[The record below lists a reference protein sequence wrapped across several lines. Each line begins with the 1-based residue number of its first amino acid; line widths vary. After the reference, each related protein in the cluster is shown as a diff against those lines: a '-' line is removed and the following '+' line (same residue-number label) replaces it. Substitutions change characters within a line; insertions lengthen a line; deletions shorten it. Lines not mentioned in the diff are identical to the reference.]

1 MSFFNYTFESSCA
14 FNRSEPVLRS
24 IVDKALRTIDTEI
37 ISERWVRKTYDYRE
51 KMARVQLPWIVGAI
65 ALLFTV
71 LFVIILLLRKQGEG
85 KRLEELVKA
94 RTADLNQQHS
104 LAQEINNAAVL
115 LLASDMEDDSG
126 SMSKGMQMIAKCIDV
141 DRISIWQNLWKDN
154 DERRYYT
161 LVDQWAN
168 KELPQLDADTDFVY
182 QEILPSW
189 EELFKQKLYVNGPV
203 DNLAEPEQSQLSSFA
218 IQSLLAIP
226 IYLKEEFWGFIS
238 FDDYHKKRVFSNME
252 VYILYSW
259 GLLAV
264 GAVKRSEIMQRMHR
278 TLNKLEAIINNYKG
292 IIWSVDT
299 AGVVT
304 TFSGQFVTKM
314 GMKPEYFEGKKL
326 EYVQQK
332 NKYLDMIDKQVELTF
347 KEGPQAWASDTN
359 ERIFHSATMP
369 IYDPDGNIAGVVGS
383 TDEVTEFFRL
393 QRELETALEAAKA
406 ASRAKSAF
414 LANMSHEMRTPMNAI
429 IGMGSIGK
437 SAADLERKDH
447 CFEKIEN
454 ASKHLL
460 GVINDILDMSK
471 IEANKF
477 ELSPVDFKFE
487 KMLQRVVDIITF
499 RINEKHQKFN
509 VNIDKDIPKFITGD
523 DQRLAQVITN
533 LLGNAVKF
541 TPENGSINL
550 DTQLVGEENGVCTIK
565 VTVKDTGIGISP
577 DHQKY
582 LFLSFQQADTSTVR
596 KFGGTGLG
604 LAISK
609 NIVEIMGGEIQVE
622 SEVGKGSTFSFT
634 FHAKRAAE
642 KAQSLLASHVNPEN
656 VRVMIV
662 DDDPVIRESVK
673 GILRGLGISCDTASS
688 AEGALNLVRQNG
700 SYNIYFIDWEMPD
713 MDGLALTDKLK
724 SEPNNCGNE
733 IVVLISSTERAVF
746 KEQAKNVKVDKYL
759 SKPLF
764 PSAIEEVINE
774 CLCLNQPADEGSP
787 DPAGLFKG
795 HRILLVDDVEIN
807 REIVLAMLE
816 PTEVEIDCAE
826 NGAEAV
832 RILNEEP
839 EKYEM
844 VFMDIQMP
852 EMDGYEATRRIRE
865 FESTLEPNARKRIP
879 IVAMTANVFKDDV
892 DKCLDA
898 GMNDHVGK
906 PLIYNEVIDVLMRYL
921 H

>member
-1 MSFFNYTFESSCA
+1 
-14 FNRSEPVLRS
+14 
-24 IVDKALRTIDTEI
+24 
-37 ISERWVRKTYDYRE
+37 
-51 KMARVQLPWIVGAI
+51 
-65 ALLFTV
+65 
-71 LFVIILLLRKQGEG
+71 
-85 KRLEELVKA
+85 
-94 RTADLNQQHS
+94 
-104 LAQEINNAAVL
+104 
-115 LLASDMEDDSG
+115 
-126 SMSKGMQMIAKCIDV
+126 
-141 DRISIWQNLWKDN
+141 
-154 DERRYYT
+154 
-161 LVDQWAN
+161 
-168 KELPQLDADTDFVY
+168 
-182 QEILPSW
+182 
-189 EELFKQKLYVNGPV
+189 
-203 DNLAEPEQSQLSSFA
+203 
-218 IQSLLAIP
+218 
-226 IYLKEEFWGFIS
+226 
-238 FDDYHKKRVFSNME
+238 
-252 VYILYSW
+252 
-259 GLLAV
+259 
-264 GAVKRSEIMQRMHR
+264 
-278 TLNKLEAIINNYKG
+278 
-292 IIWSVDT
+292 
-299 AGVVT
+299 
-304 TFSGQFVTKM
+304 
-314 GMKPEYFEGKKL
+314 
-326 EYVQQK
+326 
-332 NKYLDMIDKQVELTF
+332 
-347 KEGPQAWASDTN
+347 
-359 ERIFHSATMP
+359 MP

-383 TDEVTEFFRL
+383 TDEVTEFFQL

-499 RINEKHQKFN
+499 RINEKHQKFT
-509 VNIDKDIPKFITGD
+509 VNIDKNIPRFITGD

-541 TPENGSINL
+541 TPENGSISL
-550 DTQLVGEENGVCTIK
+550 DTLLVGEENGVCTIK
-565 VTVKDTGIGISP
+565 VTVKDTGIGISGEQ
-577 DHQKY
+577 QKY

-609 NIVEIMGGEIQVE
+609 NIVEIMGGEIQLE

-634 FHAKRAAE
+634 FQAKRAAE
-642 KAQSLLASHVNPEN
+642 KVQGLLASHVNPEN
-656 VRVMIV
+656 VRVMVV
-662 DDDPVIRESVK
+662 DDDPVILESVK
-673 GILRGLGISCDTASS
+673 GILRGLGISCVTASS
-688 AEGALNLVRQNG
+688 AWEALNLVRQNG
-700 SYNIYFIDWEMPD
+700 AYNIYFIDWEMPD

-724 SEPNNCGNE
+724 SEPINTGNN

-746 KEQAKNVKVDKYL
+746 KEQAKNVKIDKYL

-774 CLCLNQPADEGSP
+774 CLGMNQPAEEGTP
-787 DPAGLFKG
+787 DPAGLLKG

-816 PTEVEIDCAE
+816 PTGVEIDCAE

-865 FESTLEPNARKRIP
+865 LNHTRTRTIP
-879 IVAMTANVFKDDV
+879 IVAMTANVFRDDV
-892 DKCLDA
+892 EKSLEA
-898 GMNDHVGK
+898 GMNGHVGK
-906 PLIYNEVIDVLMRYL
+906 PLDIEVVLEKLRMYL
-921 H
+921 LGKS